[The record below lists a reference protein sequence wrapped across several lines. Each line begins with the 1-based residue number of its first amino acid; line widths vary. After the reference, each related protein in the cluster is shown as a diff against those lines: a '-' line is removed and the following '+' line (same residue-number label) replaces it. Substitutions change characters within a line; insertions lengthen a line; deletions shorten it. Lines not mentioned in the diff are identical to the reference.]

1 MGVRVGFVVVS
12 HSLALGE
19 AARSLAAEMVPGTE
33 VPVEVAAGLDA
44 TTFGTDATAI
54 SDAVSAVAA
63 AVEQVVV
70 LMDLG
75 SAVLSAE
82 LALELLDDVR
92 ERVLLCPAPLVE
104 GLVVGVVAAAG
115 GADAEHVVA
124 EAARALDAKVEHL
137 APGGVAGGDAGGAAS
152 GASGAAGAASGDF
165 EVTPPTGLHA
175 RPVALL
181 VAALSDLDAR
191 VRLVDLTTG
200 AGPVP
205 GDSPTAVA
213 GLGAARGHRVRV
225 LADGPHADQAVAR
238 VLGLAAGGFDASPS
252 GRLHSVP
259 DASRGG
265 PATNLWSRGHP
276 VLESDAAESGAR
288 ATAAVEALARVWHPP
303 APSISAA
310 LGDEQAQWTHLESAR
325 ATTRERIT
333 AVREQARDRLD
344 DDAAAIFDA
353 HLSLLE
359 DSHLL
364 QQAHEQIAR
373 GAARAWEQAVA
384 GVQEQLAALP
394 DPYLQARSADVRAV
408 GDQVLRALADEPE
421 PAPDLDGIL
430 VAVDVTPA
438 QVVALG
444 AGVVGVLLAG
454 GSGVSHAAMLAEQR
468 GLPWVAAAGSDVLDL
483 DGHTVRLA
491 RGSWAR
497 VQP

>member
-12 HSLALGE
+12 HSHALGE
-19 AARSLAAEMVPGTE
+19 AARSLAAEMLPGAE

-54 SDAVSAVAA
+54 SEAVSAVAGT
-63 AVEQVVV
+63 VEQVVV

-82 LALELLDDVR
+82 LALELVGDDVR

-104 GLVVGVVAAAG
+104 GLVVGAVAAAG
-115 GADAEHVVA
+115 GADGEQVVA
-124 EAARALDAKVEHL
+124 EAARALDAKSEHL
-137 APGGVAGGDAGGAAS
+137 APVGAQTADVGAAS
-152 GASGAAGAASGDF
+152 GKASGEASGEASGDF
-165 EVTPPTGLHA
+165 EVSPPHGLHA

-181 VAALSDLDAR
+181 VSVLSGLDAQ
-191 VRLVDLTTG
+191 VRLANQTTG
-200 AGPVP
+200 GGPVA
-205 GDSPTAVA
+205 GDSPTAIA
-213 GLGAARGHRVRV
+213 GLGAAHGHRVRV
-225 LADGPHADQAVAR
+225 LADGPDADEAVAR
-238 VLGLAAGGFDASPS
+238 VLELAAGGFDAGSE
-252 GRLHSVP
+252 R
-259 DASRGG
+259 ARG
-265 PATNLWSRGHP
+265 SP
-276 VLESDAAESGAR
+276 VLIGRSQGTPSPEPSPESPPESSAEPPDVIAS
-288 ATAAVEALARVWHPP
+288 ARVWHAP
-303 APSISAA
+303 APSIGEDA
-310 LGDEQAQWTHLESAR
+310 GDEKAERARLDSAR
-325 ATTRERIT
+325 AVAREHIT
-333 AVREQARDRLD
+333 AVREQARDRLG

-353 HLSLLE
+353 HLNLLE
-359 DSHLL
+359 DSYLL
-364 QQAHEQIAR
+364 QQAHRQIAR
-373 GAARAWEQAVA
+373 GAARAWDQAVA

-394 DPYLQARSADVRAV
+394 DPYLQARAADVRAV

-421 PAPDLDGIL
+421 PLPGLEGIL
-430 VAVDVTPA
+430 VAEDLTPA

-491 RGSWAR
+491 AGSWAR